1 MKTRKISL
9 NGSWELYYAPN
20 EAAAGMKPLSTAE
33 AVRAAGFESVAAE
46 VPGNFELDLHRAGI
60 IPDPYF
66 GTNIWE
72 TEKYEYYHL
81 WYVKTFS
88 CEDFDGT
95 APVFV
100 FEGIDT
106 FAEIWLNGKK
116 IGETDNMLV
125 PFEIEPTSLR
135 AGENELV
142 IHITP
147 AMIAARRYPAAVNT
161 RAMKYNA
168 GSLYVRKAPSQ
179 YGWDIMPRAVSA
191 GIWRPAALELRPLD
205 RIDDVF
211 IALDSYNVEKAE
223 ANISVD
229 CNLSISRDD
238 LSRYRLTIK
247 GVCGDSVF
255 HGDSGRLW
263 HTSTRVYAHIG
274 SARFWWPRNYGEAS
288 LYDVD
293 VTLWRDGEAV
303 FTKSLRYG
311 VRHVE
316 LIRTSTTDRIGSG
329 EFLIKINGQRI
340 FVLGTNWVQVD
351 AYHSLHR
358 ERLPKILPML
368 CDLGCNAVRMW
379 GGNVYEDDYFYD
391 WCDENGIL
399 IWQDFAMACAMYP
412 QDKIFCRL
420 LSLEAEKVIKR
431 LRNHACICIWAGD
444 NECDQSYF
452 WGSRLYRL
460 DPNDNV
466 LTRKVIPDQ
475 LKIHD
480 YTRPYLP
487 SSPYVD
493 EEAFRTGAPIPEDHL
508 WGPRD
513 YFKGEF
519 YGTAVAHFASETGYH
534 GCPSPESLKKFIS
547 PEQLWHWT
555 EDRSDPNSPIR
566 PDWLCHSAMMENDC
580 GGPYAYRNRLMSNQV
595 KTLFGVEPTTLEMY
609 ARASQISQAEAK
621 KFFIERF
628 RVTKWRRTGIIW
640 WNLIDGWPQISD
652 AVVDWY
658 GSKKL
663 AYHYIRRSQ
672 NPFQLIFAEPELDGT
687 RLPLFA
693 VNDSR
698 KTVSFGYEVL
708 DLTGSGGVVMS
719 GEGSVEP
726 DGIVRLNGY
735 RIARGEKRFYL
746 IKWKTADGACGVNHY
761 MSNIRDIDLDEYLG
775 YMKVCGFD
783 AEFEGFGG

>member
-1 MKTRKISL
+1 
-9 NGSWELYYAPN
+9 
-20 EAAAGMKPLSTAE
+20 MKPLSTADM
-33 AVRAAGFESVAAE
+33 VRAAGFESVTAQ

-66 GTNIWE
+66 STNIWD

-81 WYVKTFS
+81 WYLKTFV

-95 APVFV
+95 APMFV

-147 AMIAARRYPAAVNT
+147 AMIAARRYPAAVSAS
-161 RAMKYNA
+161 AMKYNA

-211 IALDSYNVEKAE
+211 IAVDSYNVEKAE

-238 LSRYRLTIK
+238 LSRYRLTVK
-247 GVCGDSVF
+247 GTCGDSVF
-255 HGDSGRLW
+255 NGDSGRLW
-263 HTSTRVYAHIG
+263 HTSVRVYAHIG
-274 SARFWWPRNYGEAS
+274 NARFWWPRNYGEPS

-316 LIRTSTTDRIGSG
+316 LIRTSTTDKIGSG

-340 FVLGTNWVQVD
+340 FVLGTNWVPVD
-351 AYHSLHR
+351 AYHSRDR

-368 CDLGCNAVRMW
+368 CDIGCNAVRMW

-391 WCDENGIL
+391 WCDEHGIL

-412 QDKIFCRL
+412 QDKLFCRL

-431 LRNHACICIWAGD
+431 LRNHACLCIWAGD

-466 LTRKVIPDQ
+466 LTRKVIPISS
-475 LKIHD
+475 KCTTTPVRIRPARRMS
-480 YTRPYLP
+480 TRSVPHRRAD
-487 SSPYVD
+487 SRGSPL
-493 EEAFRTGAPIPEDHL
+493 GAPRL
-508 WGPRD
+508 
-513 YFKGEF
+513 FQGEF
-519 YGTAVAHFASETGYH
+519 YAPPSRISLRKSAITAVRLPIRSRN
-534 GCPSPESLKKFIS
+534 SSL
-547 PEQLWHWT
+547 
-555 EDRSDPNSPIR
+555 PNSSGTGRRTGPTRIEIR
-566 PDWLCHSAMMENDC
+566 PDWLCHSAMMENDS
-580 GGPYAYRNRLMSNQV
+580 GGPYSYRN
-595 KTLFGVEPTTLEMY
+595 G
-609 ARASQISQAEAK
+609 
-621 KFFIERF
+621 
-628 RVTKWRRTGIIW
+628 
-640 WNLIDGWPQISD
+640 
-652 AVVDWY
+652 
-658 GSKKL
+658 
-663 AYHYIRRSQ
+663 
-672 NPFQLIFAEPELDGT
+672 
-687 RLPLFA
+687 
-693 VNDSR
+693 
-698 KTVSFGYEVL
+698 
-708 DLTGSGGVVMS
+708 
-719 GEGSVEP
+719 
-726 DGIVRLNGY
+726 
-735 RIARGEKRFYL
+735 
-746 IKWKTADGACGVNHY
+746 
-761 MSNIRDIDLDEYLG
+761 
-775 YMKVCGFD
+775 
-783 AEFEGFGG
+783 